1 MITSAIKSHSGQLVE
16 LAKKIQIDEI
26 KDRLALEYPH
36 QRVVGESQVDFIEN
50 INGGSMLSRRA
61 QEELV
66 TEIKEMGPCLP
77 HHMQEARRRLN
88 HSDAGISDRPKSMF
102 LRKRFR

>member
-1 MITSAIKSHSGQLVE
+1 ME